1 MRLLYS
7 EEEEQ
12 PVSKTLIAVS
22 MERLRAEFDAGV
34 KHQQEDEHW
43 RKQVRIAT
51 GLGSVGALL
60 LLKSLGMGGDG
71 APYIVLMFNC
81 FLHVLL

>member
-1 MRLLYS
+1 MRLLYT
-7 EEEEQ
+7 EEEEP

-22 MERLRAEFDAGV
+22 MERLRAEFDSGV

-43 RKQVRIAT
+43 RKQVRIAA
-51 GLGSVGALL
+51 GLGSVGVLL
-60 LLKSLGMGGDG
+60 LLKTLGMDVDA

-81 FLHVLL
+81 FLHVIL